1 MFMFWVNKRG
11 RIVTWAK
18 WILHHVL
25 HFDQIGS
32 PRRTAA
38 PAPPPVQ
45 VDGGAGAPVPV
56 ASVGETR
63 EERSTRRRA
72 KRQRIAQELARGEV
86 DVSTDEITS
95 DDNAAILA
103 SLPAPTR
110 VPRGTK
116 AERSAH
122 LRAER
127 QRHADEA
134 ARGKMDVSTDEFSSD
149 DNAASLPRVS
159 APTRV
164 PRGTKAERSAH
175 LRAERQRHADE
186 AARGKMDVSTDE
198 FSSDDNAASLPRV
211 SAPAAATVS
220 GMVSDE
226 TRDERKARR
235 QALRQRIAAEIA
247 AGVCLADGTTDEP
260 STDEDTPFC
269 GRQNTV
275 VLPNHSVRNP
285 KRRRSLSADAT

>member
-116 AERSAH
+116 VERSAH

-149 DNAASLPRVS
+149 DNAAS
-159 APTRV
+159 
-164 PRGTKAERSAH
+164 
-175 LRAERQRHADE
+175 Q
-186 AARGKMDVSTDE
+186 
-198 FSSDDNAASLPRV
+198 PRV
-211 SAPAAATVS
+211 SAPAATTVR